1 MSRAKVPLNIENT
14 PLDLTSS
21 FSCLCAAWMYVA
33 NRTNSEIGLWQMGA
47 EILGGSATLTL
58 PGLWRGSVIRA
69 AIRHDDRAALA
80 YVCDIRDEARQN
92 SRADEK
98 GSGFS
103 SGFSFD
109 SNPLFTLVSKKS

>member
-47 EILGGSATLTL
+47 EILGGSSANRKL
-58 PGLWRGSVIRA
+58 SNFA
-69 AIRHDDRAALA
+69 AAKQRSAA
-80 YVCDIRDEARQN
+80 
-92 SRADEK
+92 
-98 GSGFS
+98 
-103 SGFSFD
+103 
-109 SNPLFTLVSKKS
+109 PSKPPSYSD

>member
-47 EILGGSATLTL
+47 EILGGSSATLTL
-58 PGLWRGSVIRA
+58 GLIQ
-69 AIRHDDRAALA
+69 
-80 YVCDIRDEARQN
+80 VC
-92 SRADEK
+92 
-98 GSGFS
+98 
-103 SGFSFD
+103 
-109 SNPLFTLVSKKS
+109 P

>member
-47 EILGGSATLTL
+47 EILGGS
-58 PGLWRGSVIRA
+58 S
-69 AIRHDDRAALA
+69 AIRIAIQLGITRTTFGK
-80 YVCDIRDEARQN
+80 
-92 SRADEK
+92 S
-98 GSGFS
+98 FS
-103 SGFSFD
+103 SR
-109 SNPLFTLVSKKS
+109 NRALTRWAVLI